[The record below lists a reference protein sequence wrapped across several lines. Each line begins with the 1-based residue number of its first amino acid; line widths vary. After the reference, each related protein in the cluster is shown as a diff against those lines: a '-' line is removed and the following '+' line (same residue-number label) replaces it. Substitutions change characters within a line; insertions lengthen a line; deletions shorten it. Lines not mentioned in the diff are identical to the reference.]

1 METPETIRL
10 SLKTEE
16 WVISLDFSNAYFHI
30 PIAPRSRKYLR
41 FFLFHQTFQ
50 FTALPFGLA
59 TAPLEFTKIVKE
71 VKLMAQ
77 ARGIRI
83 HQYLDDWLLRAPSPE
98 ICLQH
103 TQTLLALCQQLG
115 WVVNMNKSDLVPKQ
129 VFNFVGYL
137 FNLITG
143 RVLPTQDRWEA
154 LQKKLRFTKA
164 HHQCTVRQL
173 MSLIGLLTA
182 TEKQVSAGRLHMRP
196 IQWHLKKNWQA
207 YSGPSVTASSFRLV
221 VRRGKCPNRSTLT
234 PSSARSST
242 VYRRLKRRL
251 GRSLRGLHCKRRLVS
266 FRKSPSHKL
275 SRTKGSPA
283 SSEAVRTSMQEQD
296 CAGVNRQYDSCFVHK
311 QARGYEVRLSLCSPL
326 EASVLVPSQ
335 GHILSKLSRHNQ
347 VIQTEWSLS
356 QQVFSQLCSK
366 WTPPVV
372 DLFATRF
379 NHKLPS
385 FVSPVP
391 DQRAWAVDALSLSWE
406 QLDAYAFPPVSLL
419 PQVVS
424 KLRDQGCLRMILV
437 APGWPNMPWFWD
449 LVDLSVQ
456 IPFSLPLTRDL
467 VTQPFNGLVHRNLQ
481 NLNLHAWLLE
491 ALPSGNT
498 VSLKRW
504 QHELRLLRGSQPEP
518 CTSQSGPF
526 L

>member
-335 GHILSKLSRHNQ
+335 GHIPAS
-347 VIQTEWSLS
+347 QT
-356 QQVFSQLCSK
+356 
-366 WTPPVV
+366 
-372 DLFATRF
+372 
-379 NHKLPS
+379 H
-385 FVSPVP
+385 
-391 DQRAWAVDALSLSWE
+391 
-406 QLDAYAFPPVSLL
+406 
-419 PQVVS
+419 
-424 KLRDQGCLRMILV
+424 
-437 APGWPNMPWFWD
+437 
-449 LVDLSVQ
+449 
-456 IPFSLPLTRDL
+456 
-467 VTQPFNGLVHRNLQ
+467 
-481 NLNLHAWLLE
+481 
-491 ALPSGNT
+491 
-498 VSLKRW
+498 
-504 QHELRLLRGSQPEP
+504 
-518 CTSQSGPF
+518 SGPF
-526 L
+526 ECDSRQTFQAQPGNPNRVVPVSTGVQSVVLQVDPSRSGLVCNQIQSQTTQFCVTGSGSESLGGGRSEPFLGTAGRLCIPSSIPASPSSLKTKGSGLSQDDSGCPRLAKHALVLGPGGPIGSDPVQPSSNKGPSNSAF